1 MAEEREMVN
10 AGKPDI
16 LRSMRDI
23 TKEVVGQSWDIDT
36 CNFAYE
42 LVIEAIKRTL
52 CQNGRLM
59 IKGFCAFELIWKD
72 QKEIYDP
79 FKHNGELNDIPEH
92 NIVNIS
98 ATYKFKKEL
107 RKLKCKYIKTENFRK
122 PKKNENEE
130 EE

>member
-72 QKEIYDP
+72 QKKYMIL
-79 FKHNGELNDIPEH
+79 LNIMESLTIFR
-92 NIVNIS
+92 NIIS
-98 ATYKFKKEL
+98 
-107 RKLKCKYIKTENFRK
+107 
-122 PKKNENEE
+122 
-130 EE
+130 